1 MEESKKNKKRK
12 RLDVKMEIF
21 HQHPDKIPP
30 LVGYFPSG
38 FNPKRSEEEDSTK
51 VRVYSNKNRPNR
63 LQLVVSPN
71 SSKVEFVGTSYSSEA
86 AAAQVCTYALG
97 VLDKETQTLKIV
109 PIASN
114 KIFRLEPRVRG
125 SEVSDKEPRG
135 ELQEEDL
142 TAEQKADKI
151 RDLTNLYGTKKSISR
166 AKKMESLKQKEDPI
180 SQDAV
185 DKKIEG
191 FVINKDALE
200 TAAVYTARNVPPHD
214 PTATTPDKAYPLNKI
229 IFKGE
234 WDYLLDVLEL
244 LQSGATI
251 SSDAYPSFVCNRI
264 YKLEEIQDEMEKK
277 RLACILSYITHLIK
291 FKDQRS
297 VDGASSAKYH
307 KFPPIIL
314 QKFLTLFANSETYRL
329 ADDKQDLLISYVLVL
344 TLFIDK
350 FSTDMSDIAKDLRM
364 TPVSLRLHYQNL
376 GCKLSRVDKLLM
388 VTLPVPLQF
397 PKPRTQR
404 RRR

>member
-166 AKKMESLKQKEDPI
+166 
-180 SQDAV
+180 
-185 DKKIEG
+185 
-191 FVINKDALE
+191 
-200 TAAVYTARNVPPHD
+200 
-214 PTATTPDKAYPLNKI
+214 
-229 IFKGE
+229 
-234 WDYLLDVLEL
+234 
-244 LQSGATI
+244 
-251 SSDAYPSFVCNRI
+251 
-264 YKLEEIQDEMEKK
+264 DEMEKK